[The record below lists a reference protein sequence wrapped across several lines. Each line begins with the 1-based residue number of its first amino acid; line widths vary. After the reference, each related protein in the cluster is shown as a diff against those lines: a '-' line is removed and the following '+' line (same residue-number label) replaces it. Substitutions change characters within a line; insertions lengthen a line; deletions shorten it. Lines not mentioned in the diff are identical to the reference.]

1 MKPGGVLVTPLQ
13 DKLVK
18 VTKDKNG
25 NTNTEQLLSV
35 RYGDLIVPS
44 EAEIKEAQRIADRQK
59 AVTIMVP
66 ESSFVSD
73 FAKLLNSEE
82 LSDIRFIV
90 EGKTIFA
97 HKTILAARSEHFRA
111 MFFRGLK
118 ESKESEITLPG
129 IQFGT
134 FFDCLKYI
142 YSGEVTI
149 ANPDHAVELIEAA
162 NYFKLDHLKAQ
173 CELIIK
179 STIDIESAAYILQI
193 ASRNE
198 AWQLKNFTLDF
209 IMNNYD
215 EVCKTKTFDDL
226 DKPLLLEVTKEACK
240 HVRDMQTN

>member
-1 MKPGGVLVTPLQ
+1 LAPNGILVTPLG
-13 DKLVK
+13 DRLVK
-18 VTKDKNG
+18 IVKNAKG
-25 NTNTEQLLSV
+25 ESKFFKLMDV

-44 EAEIKEAQRIADRQK
+44 EAEIKEAQRLVDRQK
-59 AVTIMVP
+59 AVTIIVP
-66 ESSFVSD
+66 ESTFVSD
-73 FAKLLNSEE
+73 FAKLLNNEE
-82 LSDIRFIV
+82 LSDIKFIV
-90 EGKTIFA
+90 EGKPLFS

-129 IQFGT
+129 IQFNT
-134 FFDCLKYI
+134 FFDCLKFI

-173 CELIIK
+173 CEVIIK
-179 STIDIESAAYILQI
+179 TTIEIENAAYILQI
-193 ASRNE
+193 AARNE

-240 HVRDMQTN
+240 HAKMQMN